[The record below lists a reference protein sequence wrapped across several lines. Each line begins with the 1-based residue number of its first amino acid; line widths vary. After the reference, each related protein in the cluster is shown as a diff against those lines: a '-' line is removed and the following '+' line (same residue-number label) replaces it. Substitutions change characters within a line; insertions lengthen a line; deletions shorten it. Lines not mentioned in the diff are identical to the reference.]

1 VSRFDEIYAQG
12 PDHFGTE
19 PSKILGRFHGLI
31 RPGGRVL
38 DIGVGQ
44 GRNAIFLA
52 RLGFEVDGIDTS
64 EVGLAAVRETA
75 SEEDLPI
82 ELHHGDAMTFSPGRA
97 YDAVLALGII
107 PLLGHDDVDLLFDR
121 IDGWT
126 APGGLVYVSAFTV
139 QDKRYGESHESWEGL
154 GRNTF
159 QSGRRRGTVRS
170 TTGRASP
177 GNTATATPHRNGTT
191 WPTWSRASPSRQNEP
206 TDEREA
212 RRTKGTGILMK
223 RGAPRHTRRPSA
235 ISYRVRLPTRRS
247 SPSLPRPARTR

>member
-1 VSRFDEIYAQG
+1 MSRFDEIYAQG

-159 QSGRRRGTVRS
+159 QSGRRLRTFLEPDEVLSLLPGYGAEHHWEGLAREHRHCDAPPERHHMAYLVARKPVASERTDR
-170 TTGRASP
+170 RA
-177 GNTATATPHRNGTT
+177 
-191 WPTWSRASPSRQNEP
+191 
-206 TDEREA
+206 
-212 RRTKGTGILMK
+212 
-223 RGAPRHTRRPSA
+223 
-235 ISYRVRLPTRRS
+235 
-247 SPSLPRPARTR
+247 